1 MTDMTGK
8 VALITG
14 ASRGIGAA
22 AARVFAEAGAKV
34 ALVSRSNEAL
44 AELAG
49 EFGEAAL
56 AIPCDISRYWEVQ
69 AAVSATVQA
78 FGQLDVIVNNAGVI
92 DPIAHMADVDPEAW
106 DQAIDVNLKG
116 VFHGIRAALPVMLGQ
131 GAGTIL
137 TVSSGAAH
145 GPVEAWSAYCAS
157 KAGAAM
163 LTRSVDKEYA
173 HLGIRAISLSP
184 GTVQTEMQK
193 SIKQSG
199 INPVSKLDWSD
210 HIPTEW
216 PARAL
221 CGCAVSRRT
230 NSRARRCRCATK
242 RSGAGWGWSHDRT
255 ATRRG
260 CLDAD
265 AQPTRKGQFADTRYA
280 ACDRDRGVRG
290 RTRRDRGR
298 LCPDRRRARFFRRA
312 PTWTRPA
319 QGSPSIRCGNG

>member
-22 AARVFAEAGAKV
+22 TARVFAQAGASV

-49 EFGEAAL
+49 EIGETAL

-69 AAVSATVQA
+69 AAVSATVQT
-78 FGQLDVIVNNAGVI
+78 FGQVDVLVNNAGAI
-92 DPIAHMADVDPEAW
+92 EPIVHMADADPESW
-106 DQAIDVNLKG
+106 GQTIDVNLKG
-116 VFHGIRAALPVMLGQ
+116 VFHAMRAVLPVMLGQ
-131 GAGTIL
+131 GSGSIL

-173 HLGIRAISLSP
+173 HLGIRAIGLSP

-193 SIKQSG
+193 VIKESG
-199 INPVSKLDWSD
+199 INPVSKLEWSD
-210 HIPTEW
+210 HIPPEW

-221 CGCAVSRRT
+221 LWLCGVEADEFEGQEVS
-230 NSRARRCRCATK
+230 
-242 RSGAGWGWSHDRT
+242 
-255 ATRRG
+255 
-260 CLDAD
+260 L
-265 AQPTRKGQFADTRYA
+265 
-280 ACDRDRGVRG
+280 RDEAI
-290 RTRRDRGR
+290 
-298 LCPDRRRARFFRRA
+298 RRRV
-312 PTWTRPA
+312 
-319 QGSPSIRCGNG
+319 GLIE